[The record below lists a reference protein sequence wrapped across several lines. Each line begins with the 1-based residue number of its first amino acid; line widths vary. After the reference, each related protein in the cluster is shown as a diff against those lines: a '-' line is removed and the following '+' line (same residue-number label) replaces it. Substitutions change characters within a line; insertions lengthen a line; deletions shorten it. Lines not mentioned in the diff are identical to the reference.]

1 MDLVWSTSYND
12 LERTVTSRDPLGR
25 TSQVRLDMQGQ
36 VVSRRTP
43 MGVGREAL
51 SGTSPEIRDS
61 AVYNNFGQLVWSQSP
76 GGDSTRMRWDIGGWV
91 HWRER
96 GEGLTERMSLDWHG
110 LPHWVVREGR
120 GGSRDSTWSQFD
132 GMGRL
137 VVSGVDDHPSS
148 VRRFW
153 WDSYGG
159 TVDPGQLLAST
170 QGSASGGSGTERL
183 AMEYSY
189 NPLGSMVRRVHRTSL
204 PGGGVLRDTLQYRY
218 RADQLLESELLPRGA
233 VVHVSYDPFDRVG
246 KQWILDPA
254 GNRHVVLDTVLYGRD
269 GSVDSVSM
277 GSRLGQRIGYDSIF
291 GLVDRVGMFKGGSPL
306 SPLEWQR
313 RYNQAMELSQEVRPG
328 GEKAQFDWDNLGR
341 LTGVRYPSGVS
352 TGKPNLQYGWNEDG
366 VRTSMVHDYGRS
378 DWTLPDGSMQ
388 PTRVTS
394 THEGVVNQA
403 WDWRGNLTRTGRYAS
418 AADASAGEAAWS
430 SVYGS
435 GTTSDSLWLQR
446 RDFRYNSDDGLE
458 RAILMRGADGGRRDT
473 SILGYVLDGSG
484 LMVGSL

>member
-1 MDLVWSTSYND
+1 
-12 LERTVTSRDPLGR
+12 
-25 TSQVRLDMQGQ
+25 
-36 VVSRRTP
+36 
-43 MGVGREAL
+43 
-51 SGTSPEIRDS
+51 
-61 AVYNNFGQLVWSQSP
+61 
-76 GGDSTRMRWDIGGWV
+76 
-91 HWRER
+91 
-96 GEGLTERMSLDWHG
+96 
-110 LPHWVVREGR
+110 
-120 GGSRDSTWSQFD
+120 
-132 GMGRL
+132 
-137 VVSGVDDHPSS
+137 
-148 VRRFW
+148 
-153 WDSYGG
+153 
-159 TVDPGQLLAST
+159 
-170 QGSASGGSGTERL
+170 
-183 AMEYSY
+183 
-189 NPLGSMVRRVHRTSL
+189 
-204 PGGGVLRDTLQYRY
+204 VLRDTLQYRY

-246 KQWILDPA
+246 KQWILDPV

-458 RAILMRGADGGRRDT
+458 RAILMRGAEGGRRDT

-484 LMVGSL
+484 LMVGSLRGRVIGVGDTAWTVSGHRVYEGPEVVSDSGYGGWRYRVGSAELVQDSTGAWVTRFVFTDALGTPYAVLNDTGAVLGRWQFDAFGNLERYEGDASGQTPYLFAGKEFDAELGLYWMGVRLYDPVSGQFVSRDALEEFWNPYSYVGENPLMVVA